1 MRTAVNIV
9 HVLVTVFLFSSEVH
23 AVDGLAIEIGTGD
36 EDATRGGAAVQWGW
50 ERELLS
56 VGDWFLGGYWE
67 FGFSY
72 WDGDSGR
79 TGTGSL
85 GEVGFAPVFRIEPR
99 TPIVGVTPYLEG
111 AIGVHFMTETELGDR
126 DFDIAFT
133 FGDHLGAGLRLG
145 PKGEFEVGYRYQHL
159 SNLSIGD
166 SNPGINFHLVRL

>member
-1 MRTAVNIV
+1 LRTAVNIV

-99 TPIVGVTPYLEG
+99 TPIVGWVTGTSILLSPSVTTLALDCVWAPRESSKS
-111 AIGVHFMTETELGDR
+111 AIAINTCPTCRSGTPTPALTFTSSGL
-126 DFDIAFT
+126 DIT
-133 FGDHLGAGLRLG
+133 S
-145 PKGEFEVGYRYQHL
+145 K
-159 SNLSIGD
+159 
-166 SNPGINFHLVRL
+166 